1 MPKNTIKQLDIS
13 AKHNTFAGN
22 FDKGLNMFR
31 QSFYLLGCLLLS
43 APVYAHEFWIS
54 PVDFQI
60 EPQSPIAADFRVGQK
75 FNGGI
80 HSYLSNDTTRHE
92 IHHAGQMI
100 KVPAREGDRPGFQH
114 TGLPGGLAILV
125 HETTDSTLTYHTFYE
140 FNAFVAHK
148 GFAGLAEAHRAR
160 DLPEVDFVESYRR
173 FAKSLIAV
181 GDGTGRDR
189 PVGLKI
195 EIVALRN
202 PYTSDPGDGMRLQ
215 VLLDGQPRPDVQVE
229 VFDRP
234 IGSKEPVQITL
245 YRTDANGIAQFPLSA
260 GREYMVDNVALVA
273 LQPVSEGDPVWR
285 SLWANLTFAVP
296 GN

>member
-1 MPKNTIKQLDIS
+1 
-13 AKHNTFAGN
+13 
-22 FDKGLNMFR
+22 MFR
-31 QSFYLLGCLLLS
+31 QSFYLFGYLLLS

-54 PVDFQI
+54 PIDFQI
-60 EPQSPIAADFRVGQK
+60 EPQSPITADFRVGQK

-80 HSYLSNDTTRHE
+80 HSYVSNYTTRHE

-100 KVPAREGDRPGFQH
+100 EVQAREGDRPGFQH
-114 TGLPGGLAILV
+114 TGLPDGLAVLV
-125 HETTDSTLTYHTFYE
+125 HETTDSTVTYRTLNK

-148 GFAGLAEAHRAR
+148 DFAGQTEAHQAR
-160 DLPEVDFVESYRR
+160 GLPEVDFVESYRR

-181 GDGTGRDR
+181 GDGVGQDR

-202 PYTSDPGDGMRLQ
+202 PYTNDPDDGMRLQ

-234 IGSKEPVQITL
+234 IGSKEPAQITL
-245 YRTDANGIAQFPLSA
+245 YRTDATGIAQFSLSA

-273 LQPVSEGDPVWR
+273 LQPASEGDPVWR

-296 GN
+296 KN